1 MEKSCKK
8 MNSEM
13 SSFICKKSYYIALI
27 LINFIQGELYMKQEI
42 KNIKKTLAQHSKRGY
57 NDVRLSVQVETTE
70 GNEVRYV

>member
-1 MEKSCKK
+1 

-42 KNIKKTLAQHSKRGY
+42 KNIKKTLAQHSKHGY
-57 NDVRLSVQVETTE
+57 NDVRLSVQDETTE

>member
-1 MEKSCKK
+1 MERSCKK

-42 KNIKKTLAQHSKRGY
+42 KNIKKTLAQHSKHGY

>member
-1 MEKSCKK
+1 

-42 KNIKKTLAQHSKRGY
+42 KNIKKTLAQHSKHGY
-57 NDVRLSVQVETTE
+57 NPVFDT
-70 GNEVRYV
+70 